1 MDLFWI
7 WFNMLNIGHIK
18 KFKMLEKYKIKDIF
32 LSRKEIIE
40 QFNLSNVER
49 NEFVNIK
56 YVEKSKEIV
65 EYNQKNNIGIINI
78 KDKNYPK
85 LLKRI
90 YNPPI
95 ILYYKGNLEVLKN
108 QFVSICIG
116 KYLDRYGQ
124 NVLKYIVQ
132 NLYKDNI
139 GIVTKFEEYNK
150 KIFFENVLKS
160 NILVLAS
167 GIKESY
173 YTKKG
178 IILSEYGPDVIQTRK
193 TNIKRNR
200 IITGITNDTILIQT
214 TVEDGAG
221 YIVDNA
227 LEENR
232 ELWVIPADITKPVN
246 YYTNELIK
254 QGANVLTQYS
264 DLSIYKHINRTKN
277 M

>member
-7 WFNMLNIGHIK
+7 WFNMLNIEHVK
-18 KFKMLEKYKIKDIF
+18 KLKMLEKYNIKDIF

-40 QFNLSNVER
+40 EFILSNVER

-85 LLKRI
+85 LLKKI

-95 ILYYKGNLEVLKN
+95 ILYYKGNLEILKN

-124 NVLKYIVQ
+124 KVLKYIVQ
-132 NLYKDNI
+132 NLYKDNV

-150 KIFFENVLKS
+150 KIFFENACNP

-167 GIKESY
+167 GIKENY

-178 IILSEYGPDVIQTRK
+178 IILSEFSPDVIQARG

-221 YIVDNA
+221 YIVDNV
-227 LEENR
+227 LESNR
-232 ELWVIPADITKPVN
+232 ELWVIPADITKSVN
-246 YYTNELIK
+246 FYTNELIK
-254 QGANVLTQYS
+254 HGANVLTQYN
-264 DLSIYKHINRTKN
+264 DLSIYKHTNRTKN

>member
-1 MDLFWI
+1 M
-7 WFNMLNIGHIK
+7 
-18 KFKMLEKYKIKDIF
+18 
-32 LSRKEIIE
+32 
-40 QFNLSNVER
+40 
-49 NEFVNIK
+49 
-56 YVEKSKEIV
+56 
-65 EYNQKNNIGIINI
+65 
-78 KDKNYPK
+78 
-85 LLKRI
+85 
-90 YNPPI
+90 
-95 ILYYKGNLEVLKN
+95 
-108 QFVSICIG
+108 
-116 KYLDRYGQ
+116 
-124 NVLKYIVQ
+124 
-132 NLYKDNI
+132 
-139 GIVTKFEEYNK
+139 
-150 KIFFENVLKS
+150 LKS

-178 IILSEYGPDVIQTRK
+178 IILSEFSPDVIQTRK